1 MTGAFLTKGQ
11 SAITNTLIHVVTG
24 AGGYTGRYIAR
35 RLLDEGARVRSLT
48 GHVGRPSP
56 FGDAVEDLPYRF
68 DDVDVMARSLEGAD
82 TLFNTYW
89 IRFARGGLTHDVAAR
104 NSRALFEAAAK
115 AGVRRIVHVSITN
128 ASADSPLPYFR
139 GKALVERALRESGVS
154 HAILRPTI
162 IFGREDILLNNI
174 AWALRRFPAHPIPG
188 RGDYLVQPIYVE
200 DLARLAVKLGAGSD
214 DAEVDAVGPDVMS
227 YEDMVRLIARKV
239 GSSARLVRVPGW
251 MALAGARIAGLAVRD
266 VVLTREE
273 VDGLTAGLLVSRSG
287 ARPAGT
293 TRLSEWLDG
302 NADGLGR
309 RYSNE
314 LARHYR

>member
-1 MTGAFLTKGQ
+1 MPDALT
-11 SAITNTLIHVVTG
+11 HVVTG
-24 AGGYTGRYIAR
+24 AAGYTGRYIAR
-35 RLLDEGARVRSLT
+35 RLLDGGARVRSLT
-48 GHVGRPSP
+48 GHVDRAGP
-56 FGDAVEDLPYRF
+56 FGDAVEAVPYRF
-68 DDVDVMARSLEGAD
+68 DDPDAMARSLEGAD

-89 IRFARGGLTHDVAAR
+89 IRFARDDLTHDAAVR
-104 NSRALFEAAAK
+104 NSEALFEAAAA

-139 GKALVERALRESGVS
+139 GKALVEQALRESGVP

-174 AWALRRFPAHPIPG
+174 AWALRRFPLHPIPG
-188 RGDYLVQPIYVE
+188 RGDYPVQPIYVE
-200 DLARLAVKLGAGSD
+200 DLARLAVDVGAGD
-214 DAEVDAVGPDVMS
+214 EDVEIDAVGPDVMS
-227 YEDMVRLIARKV
+227 YEEMVRLIARKV
-239 GSSARLVRVPGW
+239 GSSARLVHVPSW

-287 ARPAGT
+287 ARPAGR
-293 TRLSEWLDG
+293 TRLSDWLDA
-302 NADGLGR
+302 NADVLGR
-309 RYSNE
+309 RYANE